1 MRVSVFMS
9 LLEVLG
15 MEGRT
20 LVERKHPNLEELG
33 KIHYMYQCR

>member
-1 MRVSVFMS
+1 MS

-20 LVERKHPNLEELG
+20 LVGESTQIERFG
-33 KIHYMYQCR
+33 KKSIMYANACR